1 MAQPIEKTSWT
12 NIFKNIIRHLLCWWV
27 LSSCKNHCSLLT
39 EWSTLLLTTHQQIH
53 CVTPTVWVNKLCL
66 WIYWSMQIWSGQDQ
80 YSLRFASQRIKS
92 CKIRRTQIVC
102 LLSGE
107 QIDCV
112 LILVGSY
119 IGNRW
124 GGGGRSS
131 DPSSPPVLHIICTNI
146 PRNNL
151 YLYMH
156 IYLRWTYGRSI
167 LIWRESWRM
176 RIYWLPSQ
184 PGNSS

>member
-39 EWSTLLLTTHQQIH
+39 EWSTLLLTTHQQIQ
-53 CVTPTVWVNKLCL
+53 CVTPTVWVNKLCF

-112 LILVGSY
+112 LILVGNCRKLY
-119 IGNRW
+119 RKPVGE
-124 GGGGRSS
+124 GGGGAVQWSIQSS
-131 DPSSPPVLHIICTNI
+131 CPSY
-146 PRNNL
+146 
-151 YLYMH
+151 YLYQ
-156 IYLRWTYGRSI
+156 YT
-167 LIWRESWRM
+167 
-176 RIYWLPSQ
+176 
-184 PGNSS
+184 